1 MPIERRNWISR
12 SDLWAE
18 PKALFLFGD
27 NLARKGL
34 GGQAKEMRGEPNA
47 VGCPTKRLPSMA
59 QNAFFSDADF
69 EVVKTE
75 IDAAFTQLAEHLK
88 TGGTVVLPA
97 AGIGNDRAQLPTRAP
112 RIYRYI
118 SRCFERLDQI
128 AAEQHRTQP
137 AHASA

>member
-1 MPIERRNWISR
+1 
-12 SDLWAE
+12 
-18 PKALFLFGD
+18 
-27 NLARKGL
+27 
-34 GGQAKEMRGEPNA
+34 
-47 VGCPTKRLPSMA
+47 MA